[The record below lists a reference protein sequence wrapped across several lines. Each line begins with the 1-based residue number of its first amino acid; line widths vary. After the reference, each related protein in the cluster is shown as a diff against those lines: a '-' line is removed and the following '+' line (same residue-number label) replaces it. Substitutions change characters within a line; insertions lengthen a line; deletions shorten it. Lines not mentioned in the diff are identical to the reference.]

1 MPSALDTSAP
11 HTIEELLTQ
20 VKLCEALVKWRSDV
34 VGGGGDL
41 QASSFRKK
49 YPQEHNGLR
58 GLLLQRCPYKHGQY
72 PAPVQWVQS
81 LYIQQEAG
89 QLQNQKQEAG
99 QLQNQK
105 AVVREGSDQTKK
117 AVVRPSEEYVPV
129 RASGNSATPSPT
141 TVTSSSTESGFDK
154 WYKQKKQQAHTEARD
169 KVVDKAL
176 KVAKNKAETAI
187 NREAMKSINAAVKSA
202 IKHTVNRDDD
212 FHSPASVQ
220 RFIDLRLNP
229 KVKLITPSLR
239 FALGKSPLL
248 NPPLITPRS
257 HRSPSTKNA
266 SRNIRTSTMRCAAC
280 SFSAGAWLRCL
291 HTRRTRRGPWSSPLL
306 PPQ

>member
-58 GLLLQRCPYKHGQY
+58 GFLLQRCPYKHGQY
-72 PAPVQWVQS
+72 PAHERINPAHERINAVQ
-81 LYIQQEAG
+81 
-89 QLQNQKQEAG
+89 QL
-99 QLQNQK
+99 QK
-105 AVVREGSDQTKK
+105 AVVREGSGQTKK

-154 WYKQKKQQAHTEARD
+154 WYKQKKQQAHTEAHT
-169 KVVDKAL
+169 KVVGKAL

-220 RFIDLRLNP
+220 RFIDLRLKP
-229 KVKLITPSLR
+229 KAKLITPSLR

>member
-1 MPSALDTSAP
+1 VPSALDTSAP
-11 HTIEELLTQ
+11 HTIEELRTQ

-72 PAPVQWVQS
+72 PADELINAVQ
-81 LYIQQEAG
+81 
-89 QLQNQKQEAG
+89 QL
-99 QLQNQK
+99 QK
-105 AVVREGSDQTKK
+105 AVVREGSSQTKK

-187 NREAMKSINAAVKSA
+187 NREAMKSIKAAVKSA

-212 FHSPASVQ
+212 FHSPACVQ
-220 RFIDLRLNP
+220 RFIDLRLKP
-229 KVKLITPSLR
+229 KAKLSPRPSV
-239 FALGKSPLL
+239 
-248 NPPLITPRS
+248 
-257 HRSPSTKNA
+257 
-266 SRNIRTSTMRCAAC
+266 
-280 SFSAGAWLRCL
+280 
-291 HTRRTRRGPWSSPLL
+291 L
-306 PPQ
+306 P

>member
-1 MPSALDTSAP
+1 M
-11 HTIEELLTQ
+11 
-20 VKLCEALVKWRSDV
+20 KLCEALVKWRSDV

-72 PAPVQWVQS
+72 PAHELINAVQ
-81 LYIQQEAG
+81 
-89 QLQNQKQEAG
+89 QL
-99 QLQNQK
+99 QK
-105 AVVREGSDQTKK
+105 AVVTPSDESAP
-117 AVVRPSEEYVPV
+117 AVG
-129 RASGNSATPSPT
+129 ASGDSATPSPT
-141 TVTSSSTESGFDK
+141 SDMFDK
-154 WYKQKKQQAHTEARD
+154 WYKDKKQQAHTKAHT
-169 KVVDKAL
+169 KVVNKAL
-176 KVAKNKAETAI
+176 KVAQNKAETAMD
-187 NREAMKSINAAVKSA
+187 REAMKSINAAVKSA

-229 KVKLITPSLR
+229 KAKLITPSLR

-280 SFSAGAWLRCL
+280 SFYPGAWLRCL

>member
-1 MPSALDTSAP
+1 
-11 HTIEELLTQ
+11 

-187 NREAMKSINAAVKSA
+187 NREAMKSIKAAVKSA

-212 FHSPASVQ
+212 FHSPACVQ
-220 RFIDLRLNP
+220 RFIDLRLKP
-229 KVKLITPSLR
+229 KAKLSPRPSV
-239 FALGKSPLL
+239 
-248 NPPLITPRS
+248 
-257 HRSPSTKNA
+257 
-266 SRNIRTSTMRCAAC
+266 
-280 SFSAGAWLRCL
+280 
-291 HTRRTRRGPWSSPLL
+291 L
-306 PPQ
+306 P

>member
-72 PAPVQWVQS
+72 PAHELINPAHELINAVQ
-81 LYIQQEAG
+81 
-89 QLQNQKQEAG
+89 QL
-99 QLQNQK
+99 QK

-117 AVVRPSEEYVPV
+117 AVVTASEESALVG
-129 RASGNSATPSPT
+129 ASGESATPST
-141 TVTSSSTESGFDK
+141 TVPSSSTESGSDMFDK
-154 WYKQKKQQAHTEARD
+154 WYKDKKQQAHTEARD

-229 KVKLITPSLR
+229 KAKLITPSLR

-266 SRNIRTSTMRCAAC
+266 SRKIRTSTMRCAAC